1 MAMPN
6 EATEPPVKLPG
17 SGWFMAMIGLALVV
31 LGLAHS
37 LTLSNNTASEA
48 PGLTSTANP
57 SAIDE
62 NSTLPLSKATTSKIK
77 INNLTL
83 DVFLAADP
91 VAQAQGLSG
100 RPALGPLEGMLFIFN
115 RDTEPNFW
123 MKDMNFAID
132 IIWIDQAGRVIA
144 IEPNL
149 TPDTYPNYFAPPEPI
164 RYVLEVN
171 AGFADTHQ
179 ITLGNFIHF
188 LEPEV
193 VNTQ

>member
-1 MAMPN
+1 MAMSN
-6 EATEPPVKLPG
+6 ESTETPVKLPG
-17 SGWFMAMIGLALVV
+17 SGWFMAIIGLALVV

-37 LTLSNNTASEA
+37 LADSA
-48 PGLTSTANP
+48 PSLANGPKSAPNP
-57 SAIDE
+57 SITDE
-62 NSTLPLSKATTSKIK
+62 NATLPLSKATTSKIK

-83 DVFLAADP
+83 DVFLATDP

-132 IIWIDQAGRVIA
+132 IIWINQAGQVIA

-193 VNTQ
+193 VNTR